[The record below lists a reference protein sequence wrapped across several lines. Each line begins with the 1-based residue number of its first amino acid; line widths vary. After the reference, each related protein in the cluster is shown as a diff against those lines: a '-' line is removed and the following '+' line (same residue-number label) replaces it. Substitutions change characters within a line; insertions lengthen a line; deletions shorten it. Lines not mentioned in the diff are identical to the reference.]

1 METNKL
7 QTIKNIEV
15 SLMTKFMMQDPECI
29 PEKYHGSLDEFLSDI
44 RKNKWAELFLNMY
57 PDKVSNNNYWFELQ
71 EFFTEKMSSM
81 LEKQEKSKPFV
92 SFTTEE
98 EFMDFLDDYSIFVSL
113 CEKYKAKGL
122 IAPSAASLRSVRGE
136 LVFLSKKLAEKVNDS
151 NEEMDKYDQNA
162 ENIFRD
168 YLKQKDWLLEKD
180 DPSYCFAKQEWHITD
195 IVEAVD
201 LLKPGTYNVPENCK
215 DLVFDYE
222 DVSNY
227 ISEHTFNRSHEENI
241 EVIYESLKQYLGTH
255 KVLSVGEAGVR
266 FLYQIVMCKDVNSQ
280 NGLYKFF
287 LEMHHIDH
295 LSLNQLMI
303 ILDRHADFCYLN
315 CMNTIKKLSEI
326 KISVKED
333 N

>member
-44 RKNKWAELFLNMY
+44 RKNKWAELFLNMH

-81 LEKQEKSKPFV
+81 LEKQEKSKSFV

-113 CEKYKAKGL
+113 WEKYKLKGL

-151 NEEMDKYDQNA
+151 DK
-162 ENIFRD
+162 
-168 YLKQKDWLLEKD
+168 KW
-180 DPSYCFAKQEWHITD
+180 
-195 IVEAVD
+195 
-201 LLKPGTYNVPENCK
+201 
-215 DLVFDYE
+215 
-222 DVSNY
+222 
-227 ISEHTFNRSHEENI
+227 ISMTRM
-241 EVIYESLKQYLGTH
+241 L
-255 KVLSVGEAGVR
+255 
-266 FLYQIVMCKDVNSQ
+266 
-280 NGLYKFF
+280 
-287 LEMHHIDH
+287 
-295 LSLNQLMI
+295 
-303 ILDRHADFCYLN
+303 
-315 CMNTIKKLSEI
+315 
-326 KISVKED
+326 KISFVII
-333 N
+333 

>member
-71 EFFTEKMSSM
+71 EFFTEKISSM

-113 CEKYKAKGL
+113 WEKYKAKGL
-122 IAPSAASLRSVRGE
+122 IAPSAVKLRDVRRE

-151 NEEMDKYDQNA
+151 DEEMDKYDQNA
-162 ENIFRD
+162 ENIFRN
-168 YLKQKDWLLEKD
+168 YLKQTDWLLEKD

-195 IVEAVD
+195 IVEAVG
-201 LLKPGTYNVPENCK
+201 LLKPGTYNVPDDCK
-215 DLVFDYE
+215 NLVFDYKE
-222 DVSNY
+222 LSDYV
-227 ISEHTFNRSHEENI
+227 SEHVFNHSHEENI

-255 KVLSVGEAGVR
+255 KVLSVDEAGVR

-315 CMNTIKKLSEI
+315 CMNTIKKLSKI

>member
-57 PDKVSNNNYWFELQ
+57 PDKVNNNNYWFELQ
-71 EFFTEKMSSM
+71 EFFTEKISSM

-98 EFMDFLDDYSIFVSL
+98 EFMDFLDDYSTFVSL
-113 CEKYKAKGL
+113 WEKYKIKGL
-122 IAPSAASLRSVRGE
+122 ITPAAPKLRDVRGD
-136 LVFLSKKLAEKVNDS
+136 LVFLTKKLAEKVNDS
-151 NEEMDKYDQNA
+151 DEEMDKYDQNA
-162 ENIFRD
+162 EEIFCN
-168 YLKQKDWLLEKD
+168 YLVKTEWMLEED

-227 ISEHTFNRSHEENI
+227 ISEHAFSRSHEENI
-241 EVIYESLKQYLGTH
+241 EMIYEMLKQYLGSH
-255 KVLSVGEAGVR
+255 EVLSVSEAEVR
-266 FLYQIVMCKDVNSQ
+266 FLYQIVISADASSRAE
-280 NGLYKFF
+280 LYKLF
-287 LEMHHIDH
+287 LEMHHVDH
-295 LSLNQLMI
+295 LSANQLRT
-303 ILDRHADFCYLN
+303 ILGRHKDFCYLN
-315 CMNTIKKLSEI
+315 FMNTIKKLSEI
-326 KISVKED
+326 KISIKKDE
-333 N
+333 

>member
-71 EFFTEKMSSM
+71 EFFTEKISSM

-98 EFMDFLDDYSIFVSL
+98 EFMDFLNDYSIFVSL
-113 CEKYKAKGL
+113 WEKYKLKGL
-122 IAPSAASLRSVRGE
+122 IAPAAPSLRDVRGE
-136 LVFLSKKLAEKVNDS
+136 LVFLTKKLAEKVNDS
-151 NEEMDKYDQNA
+151 DEEMDKYDQNA
-162 ENIFRD
+162 ESIFRD
-168 YLKQKDWLLEKD
+168 YLVKAEWLLEED
-180 DPSYCFAKQEWHITD
+180 APSYCFARQEWHIAD
-195 IVEAVD
+195 IVEAVK
-201 LLKPGTYNVPENCK
+201 LLKPGTYNVPDNCANLIFDYK
-215 DLVFDYE
+215 DLSD
-222 DVSNY
+222 Y
-227 ISEHTFNRSHEENI
+227 ISEHAFNHSHEENV
-241 EVIYESLKQYLGTH
+241 EMIYEALKQYLGTH
-255 KVLSVGEAGVR
+255 DVLSVDEAGVR
-266 FLYQIVMCKDVNSQ
+266 FLYQIVMSKDINSQ
-280 NGLYKFF
+280 DGLYKVF
-287 LEMHHIDH
+287 LEMHHVDH
-295 LSLNQLMI
+295 LSVNQLI
-303 ILDRHADFCYLN
+303 AILDRHKDFCYMN
-315 CMNTIKKLSEI
+315 NMNTIKKLSKI

>member
-1 METNKL
+1 
-7 QTIKNIEV
+7 
-15 SLMTKFMMQDPECI
+15 
-29 PEKYHGSLDEFLSDI
+29 
-44 RKNKWAELFLNMY
+44 
-57 PDKVSNNNYWFELQ
+57 
-71 EFFTEKMSSM
+71 
-81 LEKQEKSKPFV
+81 
-92 SFTTEE
+92 
-98 EFMDFLDDYSIFVSL
+98 
-113 CEKYKAKGL
+113 
-122 IAPSAASLRSVRGE
+122 
-136 LVFLSKKLAEKVNDS
+136 
-151 NEEMDKYDQNA
+151 MDKYDQNA

-241 EVIYESLKQYLGTH
+241 EIIYEMLKQYLGSH
-255 KVLSVGEAGVR
+255 EVLSVSEAGVR
-266 FLYQIVMCKDVNSQ
+266 FLYQIVISADASSRAE
-280 NGLYKFF
+280 LYKLF
-287 LEMHHIDH
+287 LEMHHVNY
-295 LSLNQLMI
+295 LSVNQLMT
-303 ILDRHADFCYLN
+303 ILGRHKDFCYLN
-315 CMNTIKKLSEI
+315 FMNTIKKLSEI

>member
-1 METNKL
+1 
-7 QTIKNIEV
+7 
-15 SLMTKFMMQDPECI
+15 
-29 PEKYHGSLDEFLSDI
+29 
-44 RKNKWAELFLNMY
+44 
-57 PDKVSNNNYWFELQ
+57 
-71 EFFTEKMSSM
+71 
-81 LEKQEKSKPFV
+81 
-92 SFTTEE
+92 
-98 EFMDFLDDYSIFVSL
+98 
-113 CEKYKAKGL
+113 
-122 IAPSAASLRSVRGE
+122 
-136 LVFLSKKLAEKVNDS
+136 
-151 NEEMDKYDQNA
+151 MDKYDQNA

-168 YLKQKDWLLEKD
+168 YLKQKDWLLKKD

-241 EVIYESLKQYLGTH
+241 EMIYESLKQYLGTH